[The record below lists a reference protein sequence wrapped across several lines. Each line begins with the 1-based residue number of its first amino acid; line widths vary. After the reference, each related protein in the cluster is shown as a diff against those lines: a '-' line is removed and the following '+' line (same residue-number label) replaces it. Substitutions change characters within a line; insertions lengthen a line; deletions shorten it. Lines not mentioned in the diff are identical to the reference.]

1 MKTRILI
8 TITALF
14 LFVSCTPNK
23 TKEEST
29 NLNAPN
35 QVEPST
41 EKLHVYYFYGSH
53 RCATCNAVET
63 NLKQVMTDHFTENIK
78 EGELLVSYV
87 NWEDEANKK
96 LVEKH
101 QIYSSSLLLVKK
113 NNGNEE
119 VIDFTEY
126 AFANARKQPEQFRKT
141 LQDSIQNILN

>member
-1 MKTRILI
+1 MKTKLLLFMIALLLF
-8 TITALF
+8 TA
-14 LFVSCTPNK
+14 CTSSK
-23 TKEEST
+23 RKEDINPENSTNQGEST
-29 NLNAPN
+29 
-35 QVEPST
+35 T
-41 EKLHVYYFYGSH
+41 EKLHIYYFYGSH